1 MEIILL
7 PCCGLPMLFHRPAP
21 PTTENETRRRI
32 LKSAMRLFAKK
43 GFDSTTT
50 KELAEDAGVAEGTL
64 FRHFTN
70 KKAILV
76 EVATQGWI
84 DLLTDLLTEFSEM
97 GSYKAVAE
105 VMKHRMMHMRE
116 NVDLL
121 RVCFIEVQFHADL
134 RDRIQQEVIE
144 KMTDVAE
151 AFFQTA
157 MDQGVYRQMN
167 PRLVARVF
175 LGMFTIASFSQNTIA
190 EPDASPEDLKNMA
203 EGLADIFLNGVL
215 APVAKA

>member
-1 MEIILL
+1 
-7 PCCGLPMLFHRPAP
+7 MLFHRPSP
-21 PTTENETRRRI
+21 PTTENETRSRI

-43 GFDSTTT
+43 GFDATTT

-70 KKAILV
+70 KKAILI

-121 RVCFIEVQFHADL
+121 RVCFIEVQFHQDL

-215 APVAKA
+215 APVAKV